1 MKLNV
6 LKMSKK
12 ASLLTAM
19 TLLLALMA
27 ACGDP
32 TATTVPAPTAAVAAT
47 AVKPTTAAAATTAAA
62 TTAAATTAAATT
74 AAATTAA
81 ATTAAATTAAATTA
95 AATTAAA
102 TTAAATTAAA
112 AAGTAAP
119 FNATA
124 YSAAKGCKNIAIMLP
139 ETNSSARWE
148 AYDRPLLQSEI
159 AKAVPGAQIQYY
171 NANNDADAQQNQAEQ
186 ALTKGACILVVGAKD
201 SEKASAIVQKAKA
214 SKVPVVAYDRLIQD
228 NDLAFYVSFD
238 NVKVG
243 ELQGKYIVDQ
253 YKKGTLDLKKG
264 ANLSMING
272 SQTDNNALLF
282 RQGALSQL
290 QPLIDSKDLNLIYD
304 QYTPDWDNPKAQQ
317 QMESILTKEKN
328 NVQIAYVAND
338 GMANTVIAALRAQKL
353 NGKVLVTGQD
363 ATVAGI
369 QNILTGDQTMTVYKA
384 IPKEAEATAKLVGAL
399 SAGTDPTSLVNGAV
413 KAKTGTTIASVL
425 AIPLAVDKT
434 NIKETVIADGFV
446 KIEELC
452 KGLPA
457 GAGGVCP

>member
-1 MKLNV
+1 
-6 LKMSKK
+6 
-12 ASLLTAM
+12 
-19 TLLLALMA
+19 
-27 ACGDP
+27 
-32 TATTVPAPTAAVAAT
+32 
-47 AVKPTTAAAATTAAA
+47 
-62 TTAAATTAAATT
+62 
-74 AAATTAA
+74 
-81 ATTAAATTAAATTA
+81 
-95 AATTAAA
+95 
-102 TTAAATTAAA
+102 
-112 AAGTAAP
+112 
-119 FNATA
+119 
-124 YSAAKGCKNIAIMLP
+124 MLP